1 MQTRTPFCILLT
13 ALFCSC
19 AGPQE
24 ARTSGQ
30 APAIGPEKGWLILQG
45 GGKLTGDTEAMQRF
59 RDLAGGAQGRLVL
72 IPTAWMGD
80 FSADRMVQWRTQAS
94 DISGM
99 TNVAVLHTL
108 DRRVADTEAFVAPL
122 RSATA
127 AWVMGGDEVHLAKAY
142 SGTKTQRELEALL
155 DRGGVIIGNS
165 AGADILSKESTEPTN
180 RWDGFDMLRDTL
192 IVPHF
197 SARHLEGV
205 LTPLIAAHPDL
216 LGLGIDEGTAIVVHG
231 NEFKVI
237 GDGRVAIYDGKDH
250 AGRSYYYLSWGQKF
264 DLKKRSIEWNSGKIT
279 R

>member
-1 MQTRTPFCILLT
+1 MRTMKLVFFPIAFLLICG
-13 ALFCSC
+13 CSSSRNV
-19 AGPQE
+19 PKKW
-24 ARTSGQ
+24 Q
-30 APAIGPEKGWLILQG
+30 ASTIGPEKGWLILQG
-45 GGKLTGDTEAMQRF
+45 GGTLFSDTEAMRRF
-59 RDLAGGAQGRLVL
+59 RVLAGGASGRLVL
-72 IPTAWMGD
+72 IPTAWMGN
-80 FSADRMVQWRTQAS
+80 FSADRMEQWRTQAGN
-94 DISGM
+94 ISGM
-99 TNVAVLHTL
+99 TNVVVLHTL
-108 DRRVADTEAFVAPL
+108 DRQVADTEAFVAPL

-142 SGTKTQRELEALL
+142 GGTKTQRELEALL

-180 RWDGFDMLRDTL
+180 HWEGFDMLRDTL

-231 NEFKVI
+231 NEFMVI

-250 AGRSYYYLSWGQKF
+250 AGRSYYYLSRGQKF
-264 DLKKRSIEWNSGKIT
+264 DLKKRSKE
-279 R
+279 